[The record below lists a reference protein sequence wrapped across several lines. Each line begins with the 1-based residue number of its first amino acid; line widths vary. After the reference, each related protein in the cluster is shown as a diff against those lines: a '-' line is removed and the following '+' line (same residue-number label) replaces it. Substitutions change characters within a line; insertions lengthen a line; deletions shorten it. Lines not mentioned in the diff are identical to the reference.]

1 MNVRRRLGAFLLMF
15 LLCVGMLSVSAFAAS
30 TSQDGLKVTLSADK
44 EKYSQ
49 NEKIVTTLTVE
60 NANDTAVSDVTLEN
74 LVPNGYKLADKS
86 EATKQVQT
94 LKAGETVSLTVT
106 YAPEKEQT
114 NQGNQNSNQS
124 TPTNTNSNN
133 GAGKSGKGT
142 TQNNTSKN
150 GNNPGTGDNSNLTL
164 WAVLLVLAG
173 VGIVVTVVL
182 RKKSGK
188 KILSLLLSMFII
200 NSFIIGLHFKAYAK
214 ENNAHSVNI
223 QTTVFVAG
231 NNLTLNSTVTY
242 ELNASSDGSTLSNFM
257 SDETSFLAGYE
268 ADITFTVNATSI
280 TESISLCDGSNNTI
294 GIMHDDG
301 LNGDSS
307 ANDGI
312 FTYTMTALVDKAS
325 SIDYYAKSG
334 GTSSERVTINFF
346 PPPTK
351 NSQITILDAQE
362 KMKEIESK
370 YANEKGYIS
379 NKNVSTVITEV
390 AQYVDRLCR
399 EGIVI
404 YSEINDRNIVLQFSS
419 GFMMVYSPNVEGLDS
434 IGSDV
439 EMSITTCQPCLS
451 TYNTSS
457 GMALIDSAATMLDNT
472 FSNYSFTQ
480 NYDND
485 QVTLDKIK
493 AFSPNQIILWHGHGG
508 YSSREHSYV
517 LTGEDFNWNAWW
529 WNPVYCLDN
538 LQGRIIEASNGRV
551 CITSKYISKY
561 CGNLNNAL
569 IYIAA
574 CQSGRDNVLA
584 NAFLNKGAT
593 AVIANSETIYT
604 QYNLKIQHSI
614 MQFMAKI
621 NSQTENY
628 YTLDEALSAAKNDYG
643 ANDIIWAQHEGFTD
657 IKHEVATP
665 TIFGGTNANNY
676 RLSDAKVGTLS
687 GKICTAVDRTT
698 PVNGANITIY
708 KNSTLYTTLA
718 SNNTG
723 NYSVALPIGE
733 YQIKIT
739 SDGYIAFTAYATV
752 TENSNT
758 YMETFL
764 LVEGDENE
772 TGVASGN
779 IYNALT
785 GNGLDD
791 VTLTIRKGW
800 NNSNIG
806 DIIETTKTGT
816 NGSYS
821 VTLPIGNYTMYATK
835 DGFISTPVNIIVQKG
850 TTDSQNGTMTPTLS
864 GNNYR
869 IVLTWGANP
878 RDLDSHVVGTLSNG
892 NSFHTYYS
900 HKSQYDGNTEV
911 CNLDV
916 DDTSSYGPE
925 TITLNA
931 TTDNPY
937 YYYIYRYGG
946 SGTLSSS
953 NAQVRVYQG
962 GNLLGTFNVPTDQGN
977 GDYWNVFAIVNGKFV
992 VKDTITSDADI
1003 NYASVSTNALPA
1015 NFAAEDNAPKKKVSI
1030 DKKPAQSDSDKSSN
1044 TSNTTAAKS
1053 KANAASTDVQSSAED
1068 FDNDQEEIT
1077 EDTSTS

>member
-1 MNVRRRLGAFLLMF
+1 MKNNIMRLLSRSISVLL
-15 LLCVGMLSVSAFAAS
+15 
-30 TSQDGLKVTLSADK
+30 
-44 EKYSQ
+44 
-49 NEKIVTTLTVE
+49 VTTLITSVF
-60 NANDTAVSDVTLEN
+60 AVSTYAENNDADPITVVSLGDSYSSGEGIPPFYGQTDPQGKQLPIQKKITDNDWLAHRSPKGWPSLLKFPDSGETLGHYKVDSVNKALKYNWYFRASSGATTEHFTQQQEKTVQRVDYHIRKKATIHLPAQLDVFKSIPQGTVDYVTLTIGGNDVDFAGLITTCAIGVATYTDAN
-74 LVPNGYKLADKS
+74 LLDLKLHKLWSNFD
-86 EATKQVQT
+86 ATKADIKRAYT
-94 LKAGETVSLTVT
+94 NIRDAAGSQAVIIV
-106 YAPEKEQT
+106 
-114 NQGNQNSNQS
+114 
-124 TPTNTNSNN
+124 
-133 GAGKSGKGT
+133 AGYPKLLDRNGKGALIDKNEASKLNSSIT
-142 TQNNTSKN
+142 KFNNELENIVTIYQMSGMNIHFVDVEAEFDRDGGHQAYSDDSWLN
-150 GNNPGTGDNSNLTL
+150 GIMLGSRSED
-164 WAVLLVLAG
+164 
-173 VGIVVTVVL
+173 
-182 RKKSGK
+182 
-188 KILSLLLSMFII
+188 LSDLSPASSYSMHP
-200 NSFIIGLHFKAYAK
+200 NELGAQAYARC
-214 ENNAHSVNI
+214 
-223 QTTVFVAG
+223 
-231 NNLTLNSTVTY
+231 
-242 ELNASSDGSTLSNFM
+242 
-257 SDETSFLAGYE
+257 
-268 ADITFTVNATSI
+268 VNAKI
-280 TESISLCDGSNNTI
+280 
-294 GIMHDDG
+294 
-301 LNGDSS
+301 
-307 ANDGI
+307 
-312 FTYTMTALVDKAS
+312 
-325 SIDYYAKSG
+325 
-334 GTSSERVTINFF
+334 
-346 PPPTK
+346 
-351 NSQITILDAQE
+351 
-362 KMKEIESK
+362 KEIE
-370 YANEKGYIS
+370 
-379 NKNVSTVITEV
+379 
-390 AQYVDRLCR
+390 
-399 EGIVI
+399 
-404 YSEINDRNIVLQFSS
+404 
-419 GFMMVYSPNVEGLDS
+419 
-434 IGSDV
+434 
-439 EMSITTCQPCLS
+439 
-451 TYNTSS
+451 NTK
-457 GMALIDSAATMLDNT
+457 
-472 FSNYSFTQ
+472 Q
-480 NYDND
+480 
-485 QVTLDKIK
+485 K
-493 AFSPNQIILWHGHGG
+493 
-508 YSSREHSYV
+508 
-517 LTGEDFNWNAWW
+517 
-529 WNPVYCLDN
+529 
-538 LQGRIIEASNGRV
+538 
-551 CITSKYISKY
+551 
-561 CGNLNNAL
+561 
-569 IYIAA
+569 
-574 CQSGRDNVLA
+574 
-584 NAFLNKGAT
+584 
-593 AVIANSETIYT
+593 
-604 QYNLKIQHSI
+604 
-614 MQFMAKI
+614 
-621 NSQTENY
+621 
-628 YTLDEALSAAKNDYG
+628 
-643 ANDIIWAQHEGFTD
+643 
-657 IKHEVATP
+657 
-665 TIFGGTNANNY
+665 
-676 RLSDAKVGTLS
+676 GTLS
-687 GKICTAVDRTT
+687 GKILKASDKLS
-698 PVNGANITIY
+698 PISGATISVY
-708 KNSTLYTTLA
+708 KDDKLLYVPNDLLNATFNVSDA
-718 SNNTG
+718 SG
-723 NYSVALPIGE
+723 NYKLTLSAGNYRII
-733 YQIKIT
+733 IK
-739 SDGYIAFTAYATV
+739 SPGYAPFTAYATV